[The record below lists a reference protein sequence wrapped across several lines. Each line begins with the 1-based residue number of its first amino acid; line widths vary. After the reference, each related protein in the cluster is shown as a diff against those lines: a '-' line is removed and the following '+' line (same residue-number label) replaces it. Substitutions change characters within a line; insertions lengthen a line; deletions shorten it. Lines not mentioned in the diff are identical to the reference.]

1 MFWVGVL
8 VGLFV
13 GVFLGL
19 FFGTRLA
26 AASRGD
32 DLLVASMAQEKAAKS
47 SPSINDLPNL

>member
-19 FFGTRLA
+19 FFGGLLA

-32 DLLVASMAQEKAAKS
+32 DLLVAALEQEKAARS
-47 SPSINDLPNL
+47 TSLNS